1 MPDELSVQSTLSR
14 STVPVMTVEQLVY
27 CLLEMRPAGVMGGAP
42 LPLNLCLV
50 LDRSGSMSGSKI
62 DNLREATM
70 LVLDLLQPQDY
81 VTVIF
86 FNSRHEVAFPSQ
98 QITDEARRAELKSR
112 VAGLKAG
119 GGTNMAPAMESGL
132 AELRKNMGPGMG
144 GHGGQPTG
152 QVNRMVLLTDGITEK
167 EKRCLEQAEQAAS
180 LGVPITA
187 LGIGTDWNDKLM
199 QAIGSRSGGDSDYI
213 DSPESIRAHF
223 ARAVQQ
229 MQAVVL
235 RNAGMSVRPALGIS
249 VRTIYRVHPLI
260 SRLDFAPGAD
270 RTAGVLLGDLERDH
284 GQTVL

>member
-27 CLLEMRPAGVMGGAP
+27 CLLEMRPAEVAGGAP

-98 QITDEARRAELKSR
+98 QIIDEARRADLKSR

-119 GGTNMAPAMESGL
+119 GGTNMAPAMETGL
-132 AELRKNMGPGMG
+132 TELRKNMGSGMG
-144 GHGGQPTG
+144 GPGGGPGGGGQPTG
-152 QVNRMVLLTDGITEK
+152 QVNRMVLLTD
-167 EKRCLEQAEQAAS
+167 
-180 LGVPITA
+180 
-187 LGIGTDWNDKLM
+187 
-199 QAIGSRSGGDSDYI
+199 
-213 DSPESIRAHF
+213 
-223 ARAVQQ
+223 
-229 MQAVVL
+229 
-235 RNAGMSVRPALGIS
+235 
-249 VRTIYRVHPLI
+249 
-260 SRLDFAPGAD
+260 
-270 RTAGVLLGDLERDH
+270 
-284 GQTVL
+284 

>member
-1 MPDELSVQSTLSR
+1 MAGELNIESTLSR
-14 STVPVMTVEQLVY
+14 TTVPVMTVEQLVH
-27 CLLEMRPAGVMGGAP
+27 CPLEMRPAEVAGGAP

-119 GGTNMAPAMESGL
+119 GGTNMAPAMETGL

-144 GHGGQPTG
+144 STGAGGGGQHSG
-152 QVNRMVLLTDGITEK
+152 QVNRMVLLTDGIT
-167 EKRCLEQAEQAAS
+167 
-180 LGVPITA
+180 
-187 LGIGTDWNDKLM
+187 
-199 QAIGSRSGGDSDYI
+199 
-213 DSPESIRAHF
+213 
-223 ARAVQQ
+223 
-229 MQAVVL
+229 
-235 RNAGMSVRPALGIS
+235 
-249 VRTIYRVHPLI
+249 
-260 SRLDFAPGAD
+260 
-270 RTAGVLLGDLERDH
+270 
-284 GQTVL
+284 